1 MNAGVFRRFWLAGVL
16 GALAAQA
23 RDIPV
28 HREYTKPIT
37 FYDESGQVARFADV
51 APDLAAQQS
60 LRDAQA
66 QELLL
71 GREPVLAVAFSE
83 AGLISRRPD
92 HIPGKLSPQTDPQER
107 RVSQRKQAERNWL
120 AGSLSLKNLGQ
131 SNSNVATEVFSR
143 DSDSSGWGWLANDVA
158 RAGSQQDADSTA
170 KLTEEIMRAEE
181 SATAAN
187 PSAAMLTGAANPFWR
202 EDPALAKVAG
212 PDATGSDAARGT
224 TLQPGNLPTPDVA
237 ARPDLMPKTDAVRT
251 APSALAGD
259 SRGYAPAAAAPD
271 LGQTRQL
278 LDSFKT
284 ESRPDFT
291 ALRESLTRGTPPAA
305 PAQAMAPTEPISI
318 KWGGAADRPAPDRGG
333 WSWGQTGTPG
343 ASGGLEKP
351 KWGGDWGRPTTG
363 ANSWLQHTE
372 QPAVQPVTYPGMT
385 KPKPSSGGLKPG
397 WY

>member
-1 MNAGVFRRFWLAGVL
+1 MNAGVFRQIWLAGVL

-37 FYDESGQVARFADV
+37 FYDEAGLVARFADV

-92 HIPGKLSPQTDPQER
+92 HIPGKLSPPTDTQER
-107 RVSQRKQAERNWL
+107 RTGQRKQAERNWL
-120 AGSLSLKNLGQ
+120 AGSLSLNNLGQ
-131 SNSNVATEVFSR
+131 NSSNVATEVFTR
-143 DSDSSGWGWLANDVA
+143 DSDSAGWGWLANNVA
-158 RAGSQQDADSTA
+158 RAGSQQEADAAA
-170 KLTEEIMRAEE
+170 KLTADILRAEE
-181 SATAAN
+181 SAAVAG
-187 PSAAMLTGAANPFWR
+187 PSATMLPGAANPFWR
-202 EDPALAKVAG
+202 DDSAAANTPS
-212 PDATGSDAARGT
+212 PDAATSDAARGAAPR
-224 TLQPGNLPTPDVA
+224 PGNLPTPDMA
-237 ARPDLMPKTDAVRT
+237 ARPELLAKPDAARGT
-251 APSALAGD
+251 SSTLAGEP
-259 SRGYAPAAAAPD
+259 RGFAPATAMPD
-271 LGQTRQL
+271 MGQTRQL

-284 ESRPDFT
+284 ESRPDFA
-291 ALRESLTRGTPPAA
+291 ALRESLTRGSPPAA
-305 PAQAMAPTEPISI
+305 PAQAMAPADPISI
-318 KWGGAADRPAPDRGG
+318 KWGEAAGRPAPDRGG

-343 ASGGLEKP
+343 APGGLEKP

-385 KPKPSSGGLKPG
+385 KQKPSSGGLKPG